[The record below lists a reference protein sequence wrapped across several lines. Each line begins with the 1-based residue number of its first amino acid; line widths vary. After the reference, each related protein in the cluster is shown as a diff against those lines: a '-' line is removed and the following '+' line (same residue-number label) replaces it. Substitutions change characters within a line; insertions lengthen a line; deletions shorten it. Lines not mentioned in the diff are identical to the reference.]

1 MTNELQ
7 IFNPWTREEKVSS
20 RTPISGPTQFHGY
33 VYAIE
38 YGDQIKIGM
47 TRNVAQRMKTLKSHA
62 EKYGSVPTG
71 EFVWSEAHTNFAE
84 NEKILH
90 NFFASKRRSGTEL
103 FNLTL
108 DEFMNDMPKLSY
120 EDKSNEYSEKSDFFL
135 EGMKRFILGSACE
148 KTNAGTENELLRFLL
163 SILSY
168 ETRERIIKEMLAYGY
183 TNGFPMH
190 KILESL
196 PR

>member
-1 MTNELQ
+1 MNSFGQ
-7 IFNPWTREEKVSS
+7 K
-20 RTPISGPTQFHGY
+20 PIQ
-33 VYAIE
+33 
-38 YGDQIKIGM
+38 
-47 TRNVAQRMKTLKSHA
+47 TL
-62 EKYGSVPTG
+62 
-71 EFVWSEAHTNFAE
+71 
-84 NEKILH
+84 
-90 NFFASKRRSGTEL
+90 R
-103 FNLTL
+103 NLTL

-135 EGMKRFILGSACE
+135 EGMKRFILGSDCE
-148 KTNAGTENELLRFLL
+148 NTNAGTENELLRFLL